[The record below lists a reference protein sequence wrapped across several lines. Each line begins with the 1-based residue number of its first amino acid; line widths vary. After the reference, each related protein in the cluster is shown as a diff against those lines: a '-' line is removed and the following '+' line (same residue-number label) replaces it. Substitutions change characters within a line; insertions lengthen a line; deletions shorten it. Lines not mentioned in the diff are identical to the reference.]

1 MNKIVENI
9 LDQVADWPDEARR
22 ELKQAV
28 VDIEARHFGV
38 YEMSDDE
45 RAAVQEGLAQAD
57 RGEFVPDEAIAA
69 YFNQHRA

>member
-57 RGEFVPDEAIAA
+57 RGEFVPDEAIAT